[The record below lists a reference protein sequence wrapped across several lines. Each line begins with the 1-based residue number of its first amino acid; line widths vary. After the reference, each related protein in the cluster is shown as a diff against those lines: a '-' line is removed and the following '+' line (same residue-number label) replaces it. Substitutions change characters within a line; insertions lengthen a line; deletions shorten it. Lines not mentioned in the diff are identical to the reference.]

1 MVSLANQYTDNSNF
15 ANVSNPIFGRPRVVQ
30 SRTRQSH
37 SRDDAPTGEVEV
49 NIANQ
54 YADTSEFRNSNPL
67 KQVNE
72 SPRPL
77 QNPLRKDN
85 QFVPFN
91 ERTKVQSRTRQS
103 HSRDDAPTGEVEV
116 NIANQYADTSEFR
129 NSNPL
134 KQVNESPRPLQN
146 PLRKDNQFV
155 PFNERT
161 KVQGST
167 PIGGKRLHDKHKYN
181 SRKKRKNKQKSHKKK
196 YNVKYMSK
204 RHPRRRHSRKRH
216 CSNRQ
221 RGGVFGAAQYNETL
235 YGSNAEQQQ
244 QHLLNGSLYPSAQ
257 GIQTAHTYQGGLR
270 RSGLRRKRGGS
281 LGFIGANVVPATLF
295 ATNMIYGNSIKSQRY
310 KKMNNRTYRRR

>member
-30 SRTRQSH
+30 SRTRQSQ
-37 SRDDAPTGEVEV
+37 SRDDAPKDEVEV
-49 NIANQ
+49 NLANQ
-54 YADTSEFRNSNPL
+54 YTDKSEFSNRNPL
-67 KQVNE
+67 KPNELRETVAKESSPETVNVKDFPYGRSINALSKKTSQITPKFKRSNKEQANEEDASNEVNE

-77 QNPLRKDN
+77 QMYSTNGKPNPLGKGT
-85 QFVPFN
+85 QFTPFN
-91 ERTKVQSRTRQS
+91 NRTKVQDIT
-103 HSRDDAPTGEVEV
+103 T
-116 NIANQYADTSEFR
+116 
-129 NSNPL
+129 
-134 KQVNESPRPLQN
+134 
-146 PLRKDNQFV
+146 
-155 PFNERT
+155 
-161 KVQGST
+161 
-167 PIGGKRLHDKHKYN
+167 IGGKRLHDKHKYN

-216 CSNRQ
+216 CSNKQ